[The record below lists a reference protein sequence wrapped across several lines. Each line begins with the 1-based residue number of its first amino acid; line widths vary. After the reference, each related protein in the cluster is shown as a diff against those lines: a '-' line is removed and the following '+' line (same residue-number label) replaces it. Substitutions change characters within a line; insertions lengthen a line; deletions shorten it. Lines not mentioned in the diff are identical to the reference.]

1 MSAQAPTP
9 PNPQHHDALPIGV
22 RVCGYE
28 IRRVLGIGGF
38 GITYAA
44 YDYAL
49 GCEVAIKEYLPTD
62 IAVRA
67 SDRIKVMPRSEPE
80 REPYEQGL
88 TRFLDEARTLARF
101 RHPHIVRVTR
111 FLQENDTAYM
121 IMDYEG
127 GEALSSHI
135 ERGHQFAEMEL
146 RSIIVP
152 ILEGL
157 RAVHAKNFLHRD
169 IKPANIYVRK
179 TGSPVLL
186 DFGAAREAM
195 GVHARAMTGMVT
207 PGYAPF
213 EQYYTLD
220 KYGPWSD
227 LYATGATLYH
237 CITGVIPVA
246 STDRVAA
253 LHEGEAD
260 PIANFTELLQARYS
274 SSFLAAIEYMLQ
286 PFAKDRP
293 QTVDEALRALCRPD
307 ESPQGA
313 ARNGAAA
320 SAKISAASLPK
331 TERIDIAAGPAM
343 SRWKGETLTSVAHNL
358 ATYLGPIAR
367 ILVNR
372 AARSTGDPD
381 VFLRTLAGEI
391 PDATERSLFLR
402 AAGKTAGLR

>member
-1 MSAQAPTP
+1 MSALTATPTQ
-9 PNPQHHDALPIGV
+9 NHHDALPIGA
-22 RVCGYE
+22 RISGYE
-28 IRRVLGIGGF
+28 IRRVLGVGGF
-38 GITYAA
+38 GITYAGF
-44 YDYAL
+44 DHAL
-49 GCEVAIKEYLPTD
+49 SCEVAIKEYLPTNV
-62 IAVRA
+62 ALRA
-67 SDRIKVMPRSEPE
+67 SDKTKVIPRSESD
-80 REPYEQGL
+80 REPYEHGL

-111 FLQENDTAYM
+111 FLEGHGTAYM
-121 IMDYEG
+121 IMDYED
-127 GEALSSHI
+127 GEPLSNYI
-135 ERGHQFAEMEL
+135 ERGHKFTEMEL

-157 RAVHAKNFLHRD
+157 RAVHGKNFLHRD

-186 DFGAAREAM
+186 DFGAAREAI

-237 CITGVIPVA
+237 CITGVIAVA

-253 LHEGEAD
+253 LHDGEPD
-260 PIANFTELLQARYS
+260 PIGNFTELLKDRYS
-274 SSFLAAIEYMLQ
+274 SSFLAAVQYMLQ

-293 QTVDEALRALCRPD
+293 QTVDEALRALCKSHA
-307 ESPQGA
+307 SPQA
-313 ARNGAAA
+313 ATGRNRAAAA
-320 SAKISAASLPK
+320 SVRAAPLPK
-331 TERIDIAAGPAM
+331 TERIDTAAGPPT
-343 SRWKGETLTSVAHNL
+343 SRWKAETLASIAHNL
-358 ATYLGPIAR
+358 AAYLGPIAR

-372 AARSTGDPD
+372 AARSTADPD
-381 VFLRTLAGEI
+381 TFLRILAGEI
-391 PDATERSLFLR
+391 PDAAQRSLFLR
-402 AAGKTAGLR
+402 SAAKAAGLR